1 MQPNLH
7 TTIVGVFENR
17 SDAEHAIREMK
28 SFGISEDKIGMVLR
42 HANGREYIDPRPADG
57 GTKAVEGAAVGVATG
72 AGVGALWALGI
83 AANVLPAIGP
93 VISGGILAA
102 VLASAAGG
110 AATAGLVGALV
121 GLGISEEDATHYE
134 SELKSGRTLVTIQAT
149 EYSADVYEIIHRHNG
164 VTSHATSAS

>member
-17 SDAEHAIREMK
+17 SDAEAAVREMK
-28 SFGISEDKIGMVLR
+28 SSGIPEGQIGMVVR
-42 HANGREYIDPRPADG
+42 HANGREYVDPQSSDG
-57 GTKAVEGAAVGVATG
+57 GTKAVEGAAVGAATG

-93 VISGGILAA
+93 VISGGLLAA
-102 VLASAAGG
+102 VIASAAGG

-121 GLGISEEDATHYE
+121 GMGIPEEDAVYYE
-134 SELKSGRTLVTIQAT
+134 GELKSGRTLVTVQAAEFAT
-149 EYSADVYEIIHRHNG
+149 DVHEIIHRHNG
-164 VTSHATSAS
+164 VTSHAATTR

>member
-1 MQPNLH
+1 MSVTVQ

-17 SDAEHAIREMK
+17 SEAEEAVREMK
-28 SFGISEDKIGMVLR
+28 AFGIQESRIGMVLR
-42 HANGREYIDPRPADG
+42 HANGREYVDPRPADA
-57 GTKAVEGAAVGVATG
+57 GTKAVEGAAVGAATG

-83 AANVLPAIGP
+83 AANILPAIGP

-121 GLGISEEDATHYE
+121 GLGISEEDAVYYE
-134 SELKSGRTLVTIQAT
+134 GELKSGRTLVTVQAP
-149 EYSADVYEIIHRHNG
+149 EYAADLYEIIHRHNG
-164 VTSHATSAS
+164 VTAHATALR

>member
-1 MQPNLH
+1 MAAVIQQ
-7 TTIVGVFENR
+7 TIVGAFESR
-17 SDAEHAIREMK
+17 IDAENAIREMK
-28 SFGISEDKIGMVLR
+28 SFGIDESRIGMVLR
-42 HANGREYIDPRPADG
+42 HANGKEYVDPRPTDS

-83 AANVLPAIGP
+83 AANILPAIGP

-121 GLGISEEDATHYE
+121 GLGISEEDAVYYE
-134 SELKSGRTLVTIQAT
+134 GELKSGRTLVTVQAP
-149 EYSADVYEIIHRHNG
+149 EYATDINEIIHRHNG
-164 VTSHATSAS
+164 VTTQATAIR